1 MDYSS
6 QVGSLIIIGT
16 GLIVILVF
24 VLLFLAVFYQTNLLK
39 IKRKEAELLLKT
51 SLESE
56 KKERQ
61 RIAADIHDGVSGD
74 LNAVR
79 NFIAIL
85 LRTETDDEK
94 KQMFS
99 EIKGGVEAALENTR
113 LVSYKLMPPL
123 LEKAG
128 FQPAFKDYLDRINTS
143 AEAIFTLTDN
153 GSGYQIPAE
162 QAYELFRILQEFT
175 SNMMKYGKVTSC
187 SFIFSDSSEHYQ
199 IEIQDNGIPFN
210 FKEQYAISKGAG
222 LKNISSRI
230 KVIEADFEQIPVEK
244 GNKFVISVKK

>member
-1 MDYSS
+1 VDYSS

-16 GLIVILVF
+16 GLIVILVL

-39 IKRKEAELLLKT
+39 IKRKEAELLLKA

-85 LRTETDDEK
+85 LRTETDTEK
-94 KQMFS
+94 KEMFS
-99 EIKGGVEAALENTR
+99 EIKSGVEAALENTR

-128 FQPAFKDYLDRINTS
+128 FLQAFQDYLDRINNNT
-143 AEAIFTLTDN
+143 AIFTLINN
-153 GSGYQIPAE
+153 GSGYQVPSE

-175 SNMMKYGKVTSC
+175 SNMMKYGNISFCTVT
-187 SFIFSDSSEHYQ
+187 FSDAPEIYW
-199 IEIQDNGIPFN
+199 IEIQDDGTPYN

-230 KVIEADFEQIPVEK
+230 KAIEANFEQIPIEK

>member
-16 GLIVILVF
+16 GLIVILVLI
-24 VLLFLAVFYQTNLLK
+24 LLFLAVFYQTNLLK
-39 IKRKEAELLLKT
+39 IKRKEAELLLKA

-85 LRTETDDEK
+85 LRSETDEGK
-94 KQMFS
+94 KEMFT
-99 EIKGGVEAALENTR
+99 EIKSGVEAALENTR

-128 FQPAFKDYLDRINTS
+128 FLPAFKDYLDRINNETQV
-143 AEAIFTLTDN
+143 FTLN
-153 GSGYQIPAE
+153 YQGSDHQIPSE

-175 SNMMKYGKVTSC
+175 SNMMKYGNITSC
-187 SFIFSDSSEHYQ
+187 NFVYTDFPESYQ
-199 IEIQDNGIPFN
+199 IEIQDDGIPFN
-210 FKEQYAISKGAG
+210 FKEQYAVSKGAG

-230 KVIEADFEQIPVEK
+230 KAIEANFEQIPVER
-244 GNKFVISVKK
+244 GNKFVILVKK

>member
-1 MDYSS
+1 LKNVGVDYSS
-6 QVGSLIIIGT
+6 QVGNLIIIGT
-16 GLIVILVF
+16 GLIVILVLI
-24 VLLFLAVFYQTNLLK
+24 LLFLEVFYQTNLLK
-39 IKRKEAELLLKT
+39 IKRKEAELLLKA

-85 LRTETDDEK
+85 LRSETDEGK
-94 KQMFS
+94 KEMFT
-99 EIKGGVEAALENTR
+99 EIKSGVEAALENTR

-128 FQPAFKDYLDRINTS
+128 FLPAFKDYLDRINNETQV
-143 AEAIFTLTDN
+143 FTLN
-153 GSGYQIPAE
+153 YQGSDHQ
-162 QAYELFRILQEFT
+162 ILQEFT
-175 SNMMKYGKVTSC
+175 SNMMKYGNITSC
-187 SFIFSDSSEHYQ
+187 NFVYTDFPESYQ
-199 IEIQDNGIPFN
+199 IEIEDDGIPFN
-210 FKEQYAISKGAG
+210 FKEQYAVSKGAG

-230 KVIEADFEQIPVEK
+230 KAIEANFEQIPVER

>member
-1 MDYSS
+1 MENN

-16 GLIVILVF
+16 ALIVILVL
-24 VLLFLAVFYQTNLLK
+24 VLLFLAVFYQTYVLK
-39 IKRKEAELLLKT
+39 MKRKEAELLLKT

-56 KKERQ
+56 KNERQ

-85 LRTETDDEK
+85 LRTETDADK
-94 KQMFS
+94 KEMFS
-99 EIKGGVEAALENTR
+99 EINNGVEAALENTR

-128 FQPAFKDYLDRINTS
+128 FVPAVQDYLDRINKTS
-143 AEAIFTLTDN
+143 EANFELKANGFT
-153 GSGYQIPAE
+153 YEIP
-162 QAYELFRILQEFT
+162 QDKAYELFRITQEFT
-175 SNMMKYGKVTSC
+175 SNMMKYGNISKCNISLNDD
-187 SFIFSDSSEHYQ
+187 SENFSLV
-199 IEIQDNGIPFN
+199 IEDDGTPYN
-210 FKEQYAISKGAG
+210 FKELYATSKGAG

-230 KVIEADFEQIPVEK
+230 KVIDADFEQIPQEK
-244 GNKFVISVKK
+244 GNKFVLSVKK